1 MDGLKGINFRNCSVL
16 ALGAAEKDDLMRL
29 IDLS

>member
-1 MDGLKGINFRNCSVL
+1 MEELNGINFRNCSVL
-16 ALGAAEKDDLMRL
+16 ALVGAEKDDLMRL